1 MMNDAK
7 QTDARQTDARQT
19 DEVLSE
25 VTEIIRQEP
34 HSASA
39 LILYAL
45 VNTLAYE
52 KSGCLFK
59 LDKLRDL
66 DNRHRQL
73 AYQLIEIMVRQENQ
87 GEKFATARQEMDELV
102 RSA

>member
-1 MMNDAK
+1 MKPFVSTESALSAVT
-7 QTDARQTDARQT
+7 QTISKD
-19 DEVLSE
+19 
-25 VTEIIRQEP
+25 P

-66 DNRHRQL
+66 DAADRQL
-73 AYQLIEIMVRQENQ
+73 AYELIEIMVRGDNQ
-87 GEKFATARQEMDELV
+87 QPAFKLAKDNLDQLV
-102 RSA
+102 RNA

>member
-1 MMNDAK
+1 MSNQS
-7 QTDARQTDARQT
+7 QTETILSAVI
-19 DEVLSE
+19 EV
-25 VTEIIRQEP
+25 IQKEP
-34 HSASA
+34 HSAAA

-66 DNRHRQL
+66 DEAHRQL
-73 AYQLIEIMVRQENQ
+73 AYELVEIMVRHENQ
-87 GEKFATARQEMDELV
+87 GDVFTGARQRMDEIV
-102 RSA
+102 RTA

>member
-1 MMNDAK
+1 MNESA
-7 QTDARQTDARQT
+7 QTDT
-19 DEVLSE
+19 VLSA
-25 VTEIIRQEP
+25 VIEIVRQAP
-34 HSASA
+34 HSAPA

-66 DNRHRQL
+66 DESHRQL
-73 AYQLIEIMVRQENQ
+73 AYQLIEIMVRQENRT
-87 GEKFATARQEMDELV
+87 EAFDKAREEMDEIV
-102 RSA
+102 RRA

>member
-1 MMNDAK
+1 MNIHDNT
-7 QTDARQTDARQT
+7 QH
-19 DEVLSE
+19 VLSA
-25 VTEIIRQEP
+25 VMQVIRHDP
-34 HSASA
+34 HSSAS

-66 DNRHRQL
+66 DEQHRQL
-73 AYQLIEIMVRQENQ
+73 AYELIEIMVRMENQ
-87 GEKFATARQEMDELV
+87 GESFEKARIEMDGLV
-102 RSA
+102 RNA

>member
-1 MMNDAK
+1 MSMST
-7 QTDARQTDARQT
+7 QTET
-19 DEVLSE
+19 VLHA
-25 VTEIIRQEP
+25 VIEIIKQSP

-66 DNRHRQL
+66 DDLHRQL
-73 AYQLIEIMVRQENQ
+73 AYDLIEIMVRGENRA
-87 GEKFATARQEMDELV
+87 EAFNRARVEMDEIV
-102 RSA
+102 RQA

>member
-1 MMNDAK
+1 MDMNEASR
-7 QTDARQTDARQT
+7 TDQ
-19 DEVLSE
+19 VLSKL
-25 VTEIIRQEP
+25 TAIIRQEP
-34 HSASA
+34 HSARA

-66 DNRHRQL
+66 DASDRQL
-73 AYQLIEIMVRQENQ
+73 AYQLMEIMAERENQ
-87 GEKFATARQEMDELV
+87 SEKFTAARQEMDEIV